1 MIMKKI
7 LIVDDAQN
15 IRITLKRCLS
25 SEENELDV
33 AMNGEEAFAKI
44 MENDYDLVFLDLQ
57 LPAMSGIEVL
67 RKLRYEGNHVNVVI
81 ITAYGTVENAVE
93 AMKLGAIDFVQKPF
107 SPGEIRRVV
116 SAVWARNSISESQL
130 KSFEDFLEFS
140 KQKIL
145 EGDYEKAEG
154 SLHKALTLNPGDA
167 EANYYQ
173 GLLFESK
180 GETEK
185 AKETYRKV
193 LKLQPSYSQA
203 EENLNHLLS
212 GGSEIRRDEE
222 E

>member
-1 MIMKKI
+1 M
-7 LIVDDAQN
+7 
-15 IRITLKRCLS
+15 
-25 SEENELDV
+25 
-33 AMNGEEAFAKI
+33 
-44 MENDYDLVFLDLQ
+44 
-57 LPAMSGIEVL
+57 
-67 RKLRYEGNHVNVVI
+67 I

-107 SPGEIRRVV
+107 FPRRVRRV
-116 SAVWARNSISESQL
+116 CRSVWARNSTSESQR
-130 KSFEDFLEFS
+130 KTFEDFLEYS